1 MAAEDKPLSTLV
13 SQGWEVV
20 NYASTYDRARGMTSD
35 SRLIRT
41 DASRTERGMA
51 RHAVTSSEKIRRRDP
66 LDDMS
71 RPLAMP

>member
-35 SRLIRT
+35 NFLLRRMKSHKLLKVRRKLFGAGFSI
-41 DASRTERGMA
+41 TEMD
-51 RHAVTSSEKIRRRDP
+51 I
-66 LDDMS
+66 
-71 RPLAMP
+71 